1 MDPKNIKRVYS
12 TMTVKAV
19 DEDKREITG
28 IASTPGTDRMGDV
41 VVPAGAKFNLPIPL
55 LWQHDHD
62 QPIGQVTAAKIT
74 DKGIEIVASLAKID
88 APSQLAAR
96 LEEAWQSIK
105 GGLVRGLSIGFRP
118 IKYAFLDDGGV
129 EFAEW
134 DWYELSAVTIPA
146 NAEASIT
153 SVKTF
158 DTKQRASSGAERS
171 RVVRLDNS
179 PAGVSA
185 TKQTQPITLTPKEGK
200 KMNLQEQIKS
210 ARMKRDEI
218 KSDMDELLKKSVEA
232 GETMSAEDDE
242 QYETLKVEL
251 ETVSKHIKRLEEHA
265 KIDMESAKPVDS
277 EDGKSFDGASASRGG
292 SPIRVERN
300 VAKNGIA
307 LAQMVKCIG
316 RAQGN
321 YFGALQIAE
330 SAGESLDPR
339 VKNVLKA
346 AVAAGSTSNSTWAGN
361 LVGDETSVY
370 ADFIEY
376 LRPMTVIG
384 KFGTDGVPALRSVPF
399 RTPLIGQ
406 TSGGAGYWVGEGQAK
421 PLTKFDFS
429 RTTLDPLKVANI
441 AVVTKEVVAN
451 SSPSA
456 DAIIRDQLVAALRE
470 RLDLDFINPGKAAV
484 VGVSPASI
492 TNGLTPIS
500 STGDPE
506 ADVQALF
513 AAFIAANLSPASGV
527 FIMSSMTA
535 LALSMRKNPLG
546 QREYPELSLTGGIFQ
561 GLPVIVTEYV
571 PTDSSGS
578 LLILANASDIYLG
591 DEGGFAVDMSDQA
604 SLEMADNPAHNSG
617 TPTPAQLVSLWQ
629 TNSVG
634 FRAEREINWAKRRAQ
649 AVAYVSGVDYSAQVQ
664 S

>member
-1 MDPKNIKRVYS
+1 MDPKQVKRVYS
-12 TMTVKAV
+12 TMVVKAV
-19 DEDKREITG
+19 DEEAREITG

-41 VVPAGAKFNLPIPL
+41 VVPEGAKFNLPIPL
-55 LWQHDHD
+55 LWQHNHD
-62 QPIGQVTAAKIT
+62 MPIGQVTAAKVT
-74 DKGIEIVASLAKID
+74 AKGIEVVAKLAKAD
-88 APSQLAAR
+88 APSQLHGR

-105 GGLVRGLSIGFRP
+105 SGLVRGLSIGFSP
-118 IKYAFLDDGGV
+118 IKYAFMDDGGV

-153 SVKTF
+153 SVKSF
-158 DTKQRASSGAERS
+158 AQAASGKS
-171 RVVRLDNS
+171 VVRLDNT

-185 TKQTQPITLTPKEGK
+185 KPKSINPTPKEGTN
-200 KMNLQEQIKS
+200 MNIAEQRKAFQQKRQELSDSISQLMTKATEEGRTLDIEEQEVFDNHE
-210 ARMKRDEI
+210 AEI
-218 KSDMDELLKKSVEA
+218 KSI
-232 GETMSAEDDE
+232 DD
-242 QYETLKVEL
+242 
-251 ETVSKHIKRLEEHA
+251 HMKRLDSFEKSQMA
-265 KIDMESAKPVDS
+265 TAKPVEGATEKAAS
-277 EDGKSFDGASASRGG
+277 ETRGG
-292 SPIRVERN
+292 RVIEVKQN
-300 VAKNGIA
+300 QAKNGIA

-321 YFGALQIAE
+321 YFGAMQLAE

-346 AVAAGSTSNSTWAGN
+346 AVAAGSTSNTTWAGN

-421 PLTKFDFS
+421 PLTKFDFA

-441 AVVTKEVVAN
+441 AVVTKEVVAS

-470 RLDLDFINPGKAAV
+470 RMDLDFINPGKSAV
-484 VGVSPASI
+484 PGVSPASI
-492 TNGLTPIS
+492 TNGLSPVGS
-500 STGDPE
+500 SGDPE

-546 QREYPELSLTGGIFQ
+546 QREYPELSLTGGTFQ

-571 PTDSSGS
+571 PTDSTGS

-604 SLEMADNPAHNSG
+604 SLEMADNPAHDST
-617 TPTPAQLVSLWQ
+617 TPTAAQLVSLWQ

-649 AVAYVSGVDYSAQVQ
+649 AVAYVNGVDYSTQV
-664 S
+664 SS

>member
-1 MDPKNIKRVYS
+1 
-12 TMTVKAV
+12 
-19 DEDKREITG
+19 
-28 IASTPGTDRMGDV
+28 
-41 VVPAGAKFNLPIPL
+41 
-55 LWQHDHD
+55 
-62 QPIGQVTAAKIT
+62 
-74 DKGIEIVASLAKID
+74 
-88 APSQLAAR
+88 
-96 LEEAWQSIK
+96 
-105 GGLVRGLSIGFRP
+105 
-118 IKYAFLDDGGV
+118 
-129 EFAEW
+129 
-134 DWYELSAVTIPA
+134 
-146 NAEASIT
+146 
-153 SVKTF
+153 
-158 DTKQRASSGAERS
+158 
-171 RVVRLDNS
+171 
-179 PAGVSA
+179 
-185 TKQTQPITLTPKEGK
+185 
-200 KMNLQEQIKS
+200 
-210 ARMKRDEI
+210 
-218 KSDMDELLKKSVEA
+218 
-232 GETMSAEDDE
+232 
-242 QYETLKVEL
+242 
-251 ETVSKHIKRLEEHA
+251 
-265 KIDMESAKPVDS
+265 
-277 EDGKSFDGASASRGG
+277 
-292 SPIRVERN
+292 
-300 VAKNGIA
+300 
-307 LAQMVKCIG
+307 
-316 RAQGN
+316 
-321 YFGALQIAE
+321 
-330 SAGESLDPR
+330 
-339 VKNVLKA
+339 
-346 AVAAGSTSNSTWAGN
+346 
-361 LVGDETSVY
+361 VY

-484 VGVSPASI
+484 LGVSPASI

-513 AAFIAANLSPASGV
+513 ASFIAANLSPASGV

-546 QREYPELSLTGGIFQ
+546 QREYPELSLTGGTFQ

-571 PTDSSGS
+571 PTDSTGS

-604 SLEMADNPAHNSG
+604 SLEMADNPAHNST

>member
-1 MDPKNIKRVYS
+1 MDPKQVKRVYS
-12 TMTVKAV
+12 TMVVKAV
-19 DEDKREITG
+19 DEEAREITG

-41 VVPAGAKFNLPIPL
+41 VVPEGAKFKLPIPL
-55 LWQHDHD
+55 LWQHNHD
-62 QPIGQVTAAKIT
+62 MPIGQVVAAKVT
-74 DKGIEIVASLAKID
+74 AKGIEVVAKLAKAD
-88 APSQLAAR
+88 APSQLHAR

-105 GGLVRGLSIGFRP
+105 SGLVRGLSIGFRP

-129 EFAEW
+129 EFSEW

-153 SVKTF
+153 SVKSF
-158 DTKQRASSGAERS
+158 AQAASGKS
-171 RVVRLDNS
+171 VVRLDN
-179 PAGVSA
+179 PAAGVSA
-185 TKQTQPITLTPKEGK
+185 TPKSTTLTPKEGK
-200 KMNLQEQIKS
+200 NMNIAEQRKAFQQKRQELSDAMS
-210 ARMKRDEI
+210 ALMTKATEEGRTLDIEEQEAFDNHEAEI
-218 KSDMDELLKKSVEA
+218 KSI
-232 GETMSAEDDE
+232 DDH
-242 QYETLKVEL
+242 L
-251 ETVSKHIKRLEEHA
+251 KRLDAFEKA
-265 KIDMESAKPVDS
+265 QMATAKPV
-277 EDGKSFDGASASRGG
+277 EGTTEKSATESRGG
-292 SPIRVERN
+292 RVIEVKQN
-300 VAKNGIA
+300 HAKNGIA
-307 LAQMVKCIG
+307 LAQVVKCLG

-346 AVAAGSTSNSTWAGN
+346 AVAAGSTSNTTWAGN

-406 TSGGAGYWVGEGQAK
+406 TTGGAGYWVGEGQAK

-470 RLDLDFINPGKAAV
+470 RLDLDFIDPAKAASP
-484 VGVSPASI
+484 GVSPASI
-492 TNGLTPIS
+492 TNGLSPIS

-546 QREYPELSLTGGIFQ
+546 QREYPELSLTGGTFQ

-604 SLEMADNPAHNSG
+604 SLEMSDSPSHNST
-617 TPTPAQLVSLWQ
+617 TPTGAQLVSLWQ

-649 AVAYVSGVDYSAQVQ
+649 AVAYVSGVDYSTQVQ

>member
-1 MDPKNIKRVYS
+1 MDPKQVKRVYS
-12 TMTVKAV
+12 TMVVKAV

-28 IASTPGTDRMGDV
+28 IASTPGTDRMGDIV
-41 VVPAGAKFNLPIPL
+41 EPKGADFKLPL
-55 LWQHDHD
+55 AFLWQHDHS
-62 QPIGQVTAAKIT
+62 QPIGQVVSAKVT
-74 DKGIEIVASLAKID
+74 DAGIEIVARLANIA

-105 GGLVRGLSIGFRP
+105 SGLVRGLSIGFRP
-118 IKYAFLDDGGV
+118 LEYSFIDEGGV
-129 EFAEW
+129 RFNK
-134 DWYELSAVTIPA
+134 YEIFEISAVTIPA

-153 SVKTF
+153 SVKSF
-158 DTKQRASSGAERS
+158 AQAASGKS
-171 RVVRLDNS
+171 VVRLDS
-179 PAGVSA
+179 THAGVSA
-185 TKQTQPITLTPKEGK
+185 TKQAQSIKLTPKEGK

-210 ARMKRDEI
+210 ARTKRDEI

-242 QYETLKVEL
+242 QYETLKSEL
-251 ETVSKHIKRLEEHA
+251 EAVAKHIKRLEDHA
-265 KIDMESAKPVDS
+265 KLDMSSAKPVDS

-346 AVAAGSTSNSTWAGN
+346 AVAAGSTSNTTWAGN

-406 TSGGAGYWVGEGQAK
+406 TSGGTGYWVGEGQAK

-451 SSPSA
+451 SSPAA

-470 RLDLDFINPGKAAV
+470 RMDLDFINPGKAAV
-484 VGVSPASI
+484 PGVSPASI
-492 TNGLTPIS
+492 TNGLSPVG

-546 QREYPELSLTGGIFQ
+546 QREYPELSLTGGSFQ

-571 PTDSSGS
+571 PTDSTGS

-604 SLEMADNPAHNSG
+604 SLEMADNPAHDST